1 MQKALRVL
9 AIIAVVASLIQV
21 FDLVAEVIRPE
32 YAPDGSTY
40 AQTAAQSARIHW
52 MVYWPSGLLIFFI
65 AYFVRKKAALLGNS
79 LLIGGVYL
87 MLLGNNG
94 GIWSTG
100 QDIGR
105 LVTSIVTLAIL
116 IWITIRLDKT
126 SVASYEVQ
134 NNDVQNK
141 PIRAISLD
149 EDE

>member
-1 MQKALRVL
+1 MRKAMRVL
-9 AIIAVVASLIQV
+9 AIITVVASLVQV
-21 FDLVAEVIRPE
+21 FDLVVEVIRPD

-40 AQTAAQSARIHW
+40 AQTAAASARVRW
-52 MVYWPSGLLIFFI
+52 MVYWPSGLFIFFI

-100 QDIGR
+100 QEIGR

-116 IWITIRLDKT
+116 IWVTIRLDKT
-126 SVASYEVQ
+126 SISSYESQ
-134 NNDVQNK
+134 NNDVQPKVNRV
-141 PIRAISLD
+141 IEFG